1 MNDSNS
7 KDKLDWFEFETVTRK
22 MVQSLLEPI
31 LNKIA
36 ENKEGILL
44 LNKSSKTYN
53 EKINELEFTLHKS
66 NKRSTAFDEVYQ
78 KIASVE
84 K

>member
-1 MNDSNS
+1 MSDSNT
-7 KDKLDWFEFETVTRK
+7 KEKLDWFEFETITRK

-31 LNKIA
+31 LTKIS
-36 ENKEGILL
+36 ENKESILL
-44 LNKSSKTYN
+44 LDKSSKTHN
-53 EKINELEFTLHKS
+53 DKISELEFTLHKS

-78 KIASVE
+78 KIANVE